1 MINILVSD
9 PLSKEGLELLKE
21 EATVDVVT
29 DLDENAL
36 EEIIGNYHALIV
48 RSGTEVTGSL
58 IEKGD
63 NLQVIGRAGVGVDNI
78 DVEKATE
85 KGIMVINS
93 PDGNTISA
101 AEHTVAML
109 ASLARNIP
117 AANYSVKEGKWDR
130 KSFTGVELNNKILGL
145 FGIGRIGSDVAR
157 RARAMGMKTLAHDPH
172 ISAKSA
178 SKMDIKL
185 VSKEELLQKADFISL
200 HMPISSAVYHF
211 LGKEELDQVKEGVR
225 IINCARGGLIDEPA
239 LAEALREGKV
249 AGAALDVFEEE
260 PLGSSPLKELNNVIL
275 TPHLAAST
283 EEAQI
288 NVAVQVAEEALRV
301 LRGEPV
307 ISAVNVPDLPP
318 PGTLKEVKPY
328 LSLMR
333 LLGSF
338 YIQLYGGSVDEIELY
353 YQGEIANKKVSP
365 LTTSCL
371 IGILQGMV
379 GEEVNFVNAPFIA
392 NRRDIDVREVSSTN
406 VENYASLITLKVR
419 EGEETNTISATLFND
434 NDMRIVRI
442 GKYSIDLS
450 PSRYML
456 LCLLTDKPGIIGKI
470 ATLLGKEDI
479 NIASMQV
486 GREFVGG
493 KAVMVLQV
501 DDAIQAGLLQ
511 RVKVLDGILDTY
523 FIELSPKLLNL

>member
-1 MINILVSD
+1 MIKILVSD
-9 PLSKEGLELLKE
+9 PLSKEGLELLQE
-21 EATVDVVT
+21 EASVDIVT

-36 EEIIGNYHALIV
+36 EEIIGDYHALIV
-48 RSGTEVTGSL
+48 RSGTDVTEAL
-58 IEKGD
+58 IEKGI

-101 AEHTVAML
+101 AEHTIAML
-109 ASLARNIP
+109 ATLARNIP
-117 AANYSVKEGKWDR
+117 AGNNSVKQGEWER
-130 KSFTGVELNNKILGL
+130 KRFTGVELNTKTLGL
-145 FGIGRIGSDVAR
+145 FGIGRIGSEVAR
-157 RARAMGMKTLAHDPH
+157 RTKAMGMKIIAYDPY

-185 VSKEELLQKADFISL
+185 VNKTELLQEADFISL
-200 HMPISSAVYHF
+200 HMPITSSVYHF
-211 LGKEELDQVKEGVR
+211 IGKEELDQVKPGAR
-225 IINCARGGLIDEPA
+225 IINCARGGLIDEAA
-239 LAEALREGKV
+239 LAEALQEGKV

-260 PLGSSPLKELNNVIL
+260 PLNDSPLKSFENVVL

-288 NVAVQVAEEALRV
+288 NVAVQVAKEALKV
-301 LRGEPV
+301 LKGEPV

-328 LSLMR
+328 LSLMHI
-333 LLGSF
+333 LGSF
-338 YIQLYGGSVDEIELY
+338 YTQLYGGSVDEIELY
-353 YQGEIANKKVSP
+353 YQGEIANKKFSP

-371 IGILQGMV
+371 IGLLELIV
-379 GEEVNFVNAPFIA
+379 GEEVNFVNAPYIA
-392 NRRDIDVREVSSTN
+392 KRRDIDIKEISSTN
-406 VENYASLITLKVR
+406 VENYASLITLKVK

-434 NDMRIVRI
+434 NDMRVVRI

-450 PSRYML
+450 PSQYMMV
-456 LCLLTDKPGIIGKI
+456 CLLTDKPGIIGKI
-470 ATLLGKEDI
+470 ATLLGKEGI

-486 GREFVGG
+486 GREFIGG

-511 RVKVLDGILDTY
+511 RVKVLDGILDTH
-523 FIELSPKLLNL
+523 FVEFPPKLLK